1 MRKMNEVDV
10 IEPQKAAMTI
20 RKGDKTIEFSPE
32 VSQQIC
38 AGMISLG
45 TQLISDTGKTAVEY
59 FKTQANMYY
68 GELNA
73 YISNQ
78 TLKSNER
85 KEILKLI
92 EKLTEKYSSLINETS
107 DADKQEQLKEAYNFF
122 IEKHT
127 KLYTEALT
135 IDTET
140 TIPKRPDLLSGI
152 RRLFSKN

>member
-10 IEPQKAAMTI
+10 IEPKKTAMTI

-45 TQLISDTGKTAVEY
+45 TQLISDTGKTAVDY

-73 YISNQ
+73 YVSNQ

-92 EKLTEKYSSLINETS
+92 EKVTETYISLINETS
-107 DADKQEQLKEAYNFF
+107 EVDKQEQLKEAYNFF
-122 IEKHT
+122 IEKQT

-135 IDTET
+135 VDAR
-140 TIPKRPDLLSGI
+140 TITPQRPDLLSGI
-152 RRLFSKN
+152 KRLFSKN

>member
-68 GELNA
+68 A